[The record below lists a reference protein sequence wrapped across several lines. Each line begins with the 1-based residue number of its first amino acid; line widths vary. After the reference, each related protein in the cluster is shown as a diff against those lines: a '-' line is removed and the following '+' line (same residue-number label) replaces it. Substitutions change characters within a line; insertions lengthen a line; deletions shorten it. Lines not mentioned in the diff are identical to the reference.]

1 MDKDP
6 NKQSDQRDGGD
17 RRQDDDPDYDG
28 PERRE
33 KDRRKEERK
42 LT

>member
-6 NKQSDQRDGGD
+6 NKPADQRGGKD
-17 RRQDDDPDYDG
+17 RRQDDDPDYGG

-33 KDRRKEERK
+33 KDRRRAKPAK
-42 LT
+42 